1 MLVGEGGGRGHKG
14 MRLNRHDRNGL
25 VTVAKAEKSF
35 RKVVVGGRR

>member
-14 MRLNRHDRNGL
+14 MLGL

-35 RKVVVGGRR
+35 RKVVVGRRR